1 MKMKSKDWLMF
12 RVLVNKFH
20 SKSADAFLRNLP
32 NDESKNVSTQNVLSG
47 EALHLLEQPEKLI
60 DKVHYSWL
68 LEAFEKIPDSLKN
81 SVLASIPKPHR
92 EGLCKNFNLSPKP
105 IALAPS
111 YKRFLINTLY
121 TQFEK
126 KEVLPLEFLPENP
139 LFILTTF
146 PKAKLVSIIDYLGL
160 YDLCDEIRHIVE
172 KNLLTS
178 IYAAIPEKKQQFL
191 KSCLNQK
198 EKIVTPRLDLENWDK
213 DPEKLEKMLHKRGM
227 IRLSHALSGQHPD
240 FLWHIVHILDSGR
253 GRLIISHYKQEEI
266 PAVTKALETQVLN
279 VINFLNKKS

>member
-12 RVLVNKFH
+12 RILVNKYH
-20 SKSADAFLRNLP
+20 RKSADAFLKNLP
-32 NDESKNVSTQNVLSG
+32 QEESKNVTNQNVIST
-47 EALHLLEQPEKLI
+47 EASALLVQPENLI

-68 LEAFEKIPDSLKN
+68 LDAFEKIPDSLKP
-81 SVLASIPKPHR
+81 SVLASIPKQLR
-92 EGLCKNFNLSPKP
+92 EGLSKSFNLPLKQ
-105 IALAPS
+105 ITLAPP
-111 YKRFLINTLY
+111 YKRFLINALY
-121 TQFEK
+121 TEFEK

-139 LFILTTF
+139 LFVLTTY

-160 YDLCDEIRHIVE
+160 YDLSEEIRHIVE

-178 IYAAIPEKKQQFL
+178 IYAAIPLKKQQFL
-191 KSCLNQK
+191 KNCLNQK

-240 FLWHIVHILDSGR
+240 FLWHVVHILDSGR
-253 GRLIISHYKQEEI
+253 GHVIVSHYKQEEI
-266 PAVTKALETQVLN
+266 PAVTHALKDQVLN